1 MKAPTAVLLF
11 LIAAC
16 CLPKVLAQA
25 NSSPTAQE
33 KAALKELLST
43 QRKRASAGHADAQ
56 EFLGEAYYLGV
67 GTPQDYTKAAY
78 WFRKAAEQG
87 DTGAQFGIG
96 DLYFRGLGVP
106 QSYSR
111 AYFWLDLAAAGA
123 SPKPLFGLNPSAGMA
138 EERDEAASH
147 LTRTELLQVQEQAER
162 WFESHKSSSRT
173 Q

>member
-1 MKAPTAVLLF
+1 VRAPAIALLLL
-11 LIAAC
+11 LIA
-16 CLPKVLAQA
+16 CLSPGMLAQA
-25 NSSPTAQE
+25 NPPATAQE
-33 KAALKELLST
+33 KAALKELLLT
-43 QRKRASAGHADAQ
+43 ARKRAVAGYADAQ
-56 EFLGEAYYLGV
+56 EFLGDAYYLGV
-67 GTPQDYTKAAY
+67 GVQRDYTVAVY

-111 AYFWLDLAAAGA
+111 AYFWLDLATAGA
-123 SPKPLFGLNPSAGMA
+123 SPKPLFGLDPSAGMA

-147 LTRTELLQVQEQAER
+147 LTRAEMLRVQEQADR

>member
-1 MKAPTAVLLF
+1 M
-11 LIAAC
+11 
-16 CLPKVLAQA
+16 LAQT
-25 NSSPTAQE
+25 NPSLTAQE

-43 QRKRASAGHADAQ
+43 LRRQAAAGHADAQ
-56 EFLGEAYYLGV
+56 GSLGAAYYLGV
-67 GTPQDYTKAAY
+67 GVPQDYKEAAY

-111 AYFWLDLAAAGA
+111 AYFWLDLAAAGP
-123 SPKPLFGLNPSAGMA
+123 SPKPLFGLDLSAGTA

-147 LTRTELLQVQEQAER
+147 LTRSELLQVQKQAEK
-162 WFESHKSSSRT
+162 WFESHKAPSPT